1 MKTVSLDKTIRPKKD
16 WTLRRHVQR
25 IISDGEGP
33 PVVSL
38 GKRAV
43 GIVDEDADAWIAA
56 RRKTPPGWDDKNSA
70 A

>member
-1 MKTVSLDKTIRPKKD
+1 MKTVSTIKQFAQRIG
-16 WTLRRHVQR
+16 RSERHVQR

-43 GIVDEDADAWIAA
+43 GIIDEDGDAWIAG

>member
-1 MKTVSLDKTIRPKKD
+1 VKTVSSIKQFAKRIGRSE
-16 WTLRRHVQR
+16 RHVQR
-25 IISDGEGP
+25 IISEGEGP

-43 GIVDEDADAWIAA
+43 GIIDEDGDAWIAA
-56 RRKTPPGWDDKNSA
+56 RRKTPPGWDDKSSA

>member
-1 MKTVSLDKTIRPKKD
+1 MKTVSSIKQFAKRIGRSP
-16 WTLRRHVQR
+16 RHVQR
-25 IISDGEGP
+25 IISEGEGP

-43 GIVDEDADAWIAA
+43 GIIDEDGDAWIAA